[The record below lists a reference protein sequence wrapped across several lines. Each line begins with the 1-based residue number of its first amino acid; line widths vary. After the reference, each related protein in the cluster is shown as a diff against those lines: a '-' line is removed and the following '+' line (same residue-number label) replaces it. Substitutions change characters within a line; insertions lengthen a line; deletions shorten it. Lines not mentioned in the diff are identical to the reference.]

1 MYFLFNPALRSRLC
15 FRSALAY
22 LQISLFTFPFV
33 SSTPSPSGA
42 PPVSG
47 GERMAVQ
54 FSVFTFHLS
63 VCIIHPLPFGRSPC
77 LRGRK
82 LAVQFSVFTFPFSVY
97 IAHLSQGEKG

>member
-54 FSVFTFHLS
+54 FSVL
-63 VCIIHPLPFGRSPC
+63 IPLCGLESASA
-77 LRGRK
+77 RK
-82 LAVQFSVFTFPFSVY
+82 S
-97 IAHLSQGEKG
+97 K

>member
-47 GERMAVQ
+47 GERMAVRYQ
-54 FSVFTFHLS
+54 FSVLCFLFLVFTFHLS
-63 VCIIHPLPFGRSPC
+63 L
-77 LRGRK
+77 LR
-82 LAVQFSVFTFPFSVY
+82 Q
-97 IAHLSQGEKG
+97 